1 MPKIYTYDD
10 VKREFEERGYE
21 LLSTEYHHD
30 CFEKLDYICPK
41 HRDKGIQQI
50 GFTHL
55 HSHKQGC
62 YYCGRERTE
71 ASRRTSLEDYN
82 GRELAESK
90 GFEYVGMSKHDQK
103 IWVQFICPKHRQ
115 YGVQEMPFNNMKRVV
130 VGCTHCIK
138 RNDSEEEILKDISNV
153 NHFIQFLEP
162 CKGRTKRIKMKCLK
176 HNVELTATPQEIL
189 YGRGCPNCSKTISL
203 SENIIQN
210 ILEANNIAY
219 IKQFCFTDCRD
230 KAPLPFDFYLP
241 EYNICIEYDG
251 EQHYRPVNFGGIDD
265 ERAKENFILTQQH
278 DEIKNAYCKNN
289 NIDLIRIPYWEKK
302 NIKECLSNSLANFNI
317 NII

>member
-21 LLSTEYHHD
+21 LLSTEYHRD

-50 GFTHL
+50 DFTHL

-153 NHFIQFLEP
+153 NPFIQFLEP

-189 YGRGCPNCSKTISL
+189 YGRGCPNCSKNISL

-210 ILEANNIAY
+210 ILDR
-219 IKQFCFTDCRD
+219 KSTR
-230 KAPLPFDFYLP
+230 L
-241 EYNICIEYDG
+241 
-251 EQHYRPVNFGGIDD
+251 
-265 ERAKENFILTQQH
+265 
-278 DEIKNAYCKNN
+278 
-289 NIDLIRIPYWEKK
+289 
-302 NIKECLSNSLANFNI
+302 NSSH
-317 NII
+317 

>member
-1 MPKIYTYDD
+1 
-10 VKREFEERGYE
+10 
-21 LLSTEYHHD
+21 
-30 CFEKLDYICPK
+30 
-41 HRDKGIQQI
+41 
-50 GFTHL
+50 
-55 HSHKQGC
+55 
-62 YYCGRERTE
+62 
-71 ASRRTSLEDYN
+71 
-82 GRELAESK
+82 
-90 GFEYVGMSKHDQK
+90 
-103 IWVQFICPKHRQ
+103 
-115 YGVQEMPFNNMKRVV
+115 
-130 VGCTHCIK
+130 
-138 RNDSEEEILKDISNV
+138 
-153 NHFIQFLEP
+153 
-162 CKGRTKRIKMKCLK
+162 MKCLK

-189 YGRGCPNCSKTISL
+189 YGRGCPNCSKNISL

-210 ILEANNIAY
+210 ILEDNNIAY

-302 NIKECLSNSLANFNI
+302 NIKECLSNSLTHSNI